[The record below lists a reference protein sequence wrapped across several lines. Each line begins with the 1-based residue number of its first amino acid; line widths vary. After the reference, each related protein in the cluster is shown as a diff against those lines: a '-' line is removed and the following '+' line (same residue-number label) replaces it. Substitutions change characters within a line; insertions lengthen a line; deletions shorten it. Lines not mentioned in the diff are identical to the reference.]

1 MKRLS
6 FIVCVVITCLMLQP
20 VRGLVADQDEFDT
33 PGKASEKDL
42 CLLYLVQCGLQV
54 QSLQDKV
61 TRLQEEI
68 AKGTKVY
75 TVEELRLLKEKLE
88 EVNRRLDLFF
98 DR

>member
-1 MKRLS
+1 MKNLFFS
-6 FIVCVVITCLMLQP
+6 ICIVITCLMLQP
-20 VRGLVADQDEFDT
+20 ARGLTVDQDEFDT

-42 CLLYLVQCGLQV
+42 CLLYLVQCNLQV
-54 QSLQDKV
+54 QSLQDKI